1 MWFVYMSSKNM
12 ELHKKYI
19 TGVILKH
26 GTLRKKEA
34 TDKLLILIFPN
45 QRRKSLFHSKLNNQ
59 SKFELN

>member
-1 MWFVYMSSKNM
+1 M